1 MFNFF
6 RGGAKSA
13 PKSESQRDR
22 FKRLVRELNE
32 MIDAMPTK
40 PRVMIDL
47 ETGRIVP
54 EVPEQFQDEALALP
68 KPDTASTPEATPDNK
83 TELKPKVPQPR
94 VPEARVPEPRVGQ
107 PRVGTN
113 TDKEE
118 A

>member
-6 RGGAKSA
+6 RGGSKAV
-13 PKSESQRDR
+13 PKNESQRER
-22 FKRLVRELNE
+22 FKRLVREMNE

-54 EVPEQFQDEALALP
+54 EVPAQFQDEALALP
-68 KPDTASTPEATPDNK
+68 KPEDAVVAARAESK
-83 TELKPKVPQPR
+83 TELQPKVPQPR

-107 PRVGTN
+107 PRVGASK
-113 TDKEE
+113 DKEE